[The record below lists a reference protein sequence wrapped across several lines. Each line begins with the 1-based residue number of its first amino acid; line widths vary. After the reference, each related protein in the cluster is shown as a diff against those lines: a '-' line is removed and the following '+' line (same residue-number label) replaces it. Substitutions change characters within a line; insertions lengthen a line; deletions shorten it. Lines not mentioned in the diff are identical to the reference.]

1 MNDIQKKARE
11 DYTNAMF
18 DAIWDGKRVW
28 DAIVDMETN
37 RHIRPSKA
45 LNCRSQP
52 GGWNE
57 IKYEMDWKDTGLRV
71 VVDGF
76 LRPLMGIWE
85 FFFGDAKDK
94 CFNKAVKW
102 LDKASDEKQSIIF
115 TVKFIDGNTPVQ
127 GMDRNHKLTEKF
139 IDYLN
144 SLQPEV
150 SQQEANRRADEI
162 IQNN

>member
-28 DAIVDMETN
+28 DALCDMENN
-37 RHIRPSKA
+37 RHILPSKV
-45 LNCRSQP
+45 LNCRSESA
-52 GGWNE
+52 GWNE
-57 IKYEMDWKDTGLRV
+57 LKYEMDWKDTGLRV
-71 VVDGF
+71 VVNGF

-85 FFFGDAKDK
+85 FFFASAKDK

-102 LDKASDEKQSIIF
+102 LDKASDKEQSIIF
-115 TVKFIDGNTPVQ
+115 TVQFLDGNMPVQ
-127 GMDRNHKLTEKF
+127 GADRNRKLAKKF

-162 IQNN
+162 IQNY

>member
-1 MNDIQKKARE
+1 MNHITKKARE

-37 RHIRPSKA
+37 RHIQPNKV
-45 LNCRSQP
+45 LNCRARP
-52 GGWNE
+52 AGWNE
-57 IKYEMDWKDTGLRV
+57 IKYEMDWKDAGLKV
-71 VVDGF
+71 VVNGF

-102 LDKASDEKQSIIF
+102 LDKASDEEQSIIF
-115 TVKFIDGNTPVQ
+115 TVKFLDGDTPVQ
-127 GMDRNHKLTEKF
+127 GADRNRKLAKKF

-144 SLQPEV
+144 SIQPEV
-150 SQQEANRRADEI
+150 SQEEANLRADEI
-162 IQNN
+162 IKGE

>member
-28 DAIVDMETN
+28 DAIVDMEAN
-37 RHIRPSKA
+37 RHVHPSAA
-45 LNCRSQP
+45 LNCQSLP

-57 IKYEMDWKDTGLRV
+57 IKYEMDWKDTGLKV
-71 VVDGF
+71 VVKGC

-94 CFNKAVKW
+94 CFNKAIKW
-102 LDKASDEKQSIIF
+102 LDKASDEEQPIIF
-115 TVKFIDGNTPVQ
+115 TVKFLAGNTPVQ
-127 GMDRNHKLTEKF
+127 GADRNRKLANKF
-139 IDYLN
+139 IDYIN
-144 SLQPEV
+144 SLQPDV
-150 SQQEANRRADEI
+150 SQKDANFMADVI
-162 IQNN
+162 INND

>member
-1 MNDIQKKARE
+1 MNHITKKAKE
-11 DYTNAMF
+11 DYTNTMF
-18 DAIWDGKRVW
+18 DAILDGKRVW

-71 VVDGF
+71 VVNGF
-76 LRPLMGIWE
+76 LRPLMDIWE

-127 GMDRNHKLTEKF
+127 GADRNRKLAKKF

>member
-1 MNDIQKKARE
+1 MNYIQKKERE

-28 DAIVDMETN
+28 DAFCDMGN
-37 RHIRPSKA
+37 RHIIPDKV
-45 LNCRSQP
+45 LNCRSCP
-52 GGWNE
+52 AGWNE

-85 FFFGDAKDK
+85 FFFADAKDK
-94 CFNKAVKW
+94 CFNKAVKR
-102 LDKASDEKQSIIF
+102 LDKASDEEQPIVF
-115 TVKFIDGNTPVQ
+115 TVKFLDGNTPVQ
-127 GMDRNHKLTEKF
+127 GADRNHKLAEKF

-162 IQNN
+162 IHND

>member
-28 DAIVDMETN
+28 DALCDMENN
-37 RHIRPSKA
+37 RHILPSKV
-45 LNCRSQP
+45 LNCRNKSA
-52 GGWNE
+52 GWNE
-57 IKYEMDWKDTGLRV
+57 IKYEMDWKDTGLKV
-71 VVDGF
+71 VIEGC

-94 CFNKAVKW
+94 CFNKAIEL
-102 LDKASDEKQSIIF
+102 LDAASDEKQPIIF
-115 TVKFIDGNTPVQ
+115 TVKFLAGNTPVQ
-127 GMDRNHKLTEKF
+127 GADRNRKLAKKF

-150 SQQEANRRADEI
+150 SQKDANFMADVVI
-162 IQNN
+162 NND

>member
-11 DYTNAMF
+11 DYTKAMF

-28 DAIVDMETN
+28 DAIVDMEKN
-37 RHIRPSKA
+37 RHVNPNAA
-45 LNCRSQP
+45 LNCQSLP

-57 IKYEMDWKDTGLRV
+57 IKYEIDWKDTGLKV
-71 VVDGF
+71 VIKGF

-85 FFFGDAKDK
+85 FFFGDAEDK
-94 CFNKAVKW
+94 CFNKAVRW
-102 LDKASDEKQSIIF
+102 LDKASDEEQSIIF
-115 TVKFIDGNTPVQ
+115 TVQFLAGNTPVQ
-127 GMDRNHKLTEKF
+127 GADRNRKLAKKF

-150 SQQEANRRADEI
+150 SQKDANYIADVV
-162 IQNN
+162 IQND